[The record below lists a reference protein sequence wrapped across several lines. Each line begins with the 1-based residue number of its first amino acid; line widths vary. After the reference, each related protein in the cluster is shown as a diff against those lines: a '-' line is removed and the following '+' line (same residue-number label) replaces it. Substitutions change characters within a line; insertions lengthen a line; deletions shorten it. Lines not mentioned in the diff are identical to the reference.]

1 MWWGFK
7 NLYECSVFKFA
18 ACCRPDLA
26 MHGVS
31 RTLRLLVW
39 PAQKRLQYNGGGSW
53 VEPKPRGGWCILG
66 DETSLVEASSYSSWS
81 DLLAG
86 ILDCSCS
93 MTWPATS
100 IEAHWIFQI
109 RATHWT
115 SKKEKRTSSPTAALC
130 LWYSNSYKKVW
141 WVNLQLPHE
150 NSQVRNVPRSISYLN
165 PQVRVFSRSP
175 LPLKGPKNLNL
186 FIVSAIW
193 KASWHF

>member
-1 MWWGFK
+1 MWW
-7 NLYECSVFKFA
+7 C
-18 ACCRPDLA
+18 D
-26 MHGVS
+26 GVS
-31 RTLRLLVW
+31 RIFRCLLQTW
-39 PAQKRLQYNGGGSW
+39 LGHAWGIQDTTPAGLTSSEKASVYWGGSW